1 MTEVILRFGE
11 GRLPNVPDNTSLR
24 VLLSTVLNCS
34 PMRITKKFSGRNAL
48 PRGRYRRT
56 AAPEP
61 AAVWKSNFGRPT
73 PSTRR
78 AFRSCVCAMA
88 WRFHAIDATLS
99 PWPRRLDGVEAHEGP
114 RNISQ
119 DNLTHW
125 LISTQARGPRAAP
138 DARARVPPAR
148 PGRRREADDEPLRH
162 VRPAHAAVPR
172 RRHHHGA
179 GACVEIN
186 QCRSP
191 ATAKRSRHRA
201 RGRED
206 DANLRPSA
214 DADRRSPTVPLVLRR
229 PRPWT
234 LMARSRRP
242 TSAGPGL
249 RRGLPTPGPAG
260 AAGAAVGR
268 VDRGRRPAGL
278 GAGPGRRPRRFAPG
292 LCCSGPG
299 AGPRR
304 RSPFSL

>member
-1 MTEVILRFGE
+1 M
-11 GRLPNVPDNTSLR
+11 
-24 VLLSTVLNCS
+24 
-34 PMRITKKFSGRNAL
+34 
-48 PRGRYRRT
+48 
-56 AAPEP
+56 
-61 AAVWKSNFGRPT
+61 
-73 PSTRR
+73 
-78 AFRSCVCAMA
+78 
-88 WRFHAIDATLS
+88 DATLS
-99 PWPRRLDGVEAHEGP
+99 PVTASVRWRGGSRSP

-179 GACVEIN
+179 A
-186 QCRSP
+186 RSP
-191 ATAKRSRHRA
+191 LAD
-201 RGRED
+201 RE
-206 DANLRPSA
+206 ALALAHGVPGPSA
-214 DADRRSPTVPLVLRR
+214 DADGSGPVVLRR
-229 PRPWT
+229 
-234 LMARSRRP
+234 
-242 TSAGPGL
+242 AGPGGALHRSGARL
-249 RRGLPTPGPAG
+249 RRGLAGAAG

-278 GAGPGRRPRRFAPG
+278 GAGPGRLPRRFAPG

-304 RSPFSL
+304 RSSLLSLSALVKHSSNHRRAGLHFGGQPRRTPHP